1 MTLRCGI
8 LTLKTSDSFFRS
20 FRFLR
25 QNEAF
30 SATEQNQTYKNSLFF
45 RNLNAIQ
52 LRTTFFSGVCRIPPL
67 SHRLNNWFYLE
78 STNRRTKILYELEC
92 DVRANKNADQAFSMQ
107 RLSSHS
113 ISYNIFV
120 LRLFPL
126 INQYMKSLFYRCNW
140 KKVHVI
146 LK

>member
-1 MTLRCGI
+1 ML
-8 LTLKTSDSFFRS
+8 FRS
-20 FRFLR
+20 D
-25 QNEAF
+25 
-30 SATEQNQTYKNSLFF
+30 K
-45 RNLNAIQ
+45 
-52 LRTTFFSGVCRIPPL
+52 
-67 SHRLNNWFYLE
+67 
-78 STNRRTKILYELEC
+78 RTKILYELEC
-92 DVRANKNADQAFSMQ
+92 DVGANKNADEAFSMQ
-107 RLSSHS
+107 RLPSHS

>member
-1 MTLRCGI
+1 MPDRHFYLLRHHI
-8 LTLKTSDSFFRS
+8 LFYIK
-20 FRFLR
+20 FLLFCSLAPDEIR
-25 QNEAF
+25 IL
-30 SATEQNQTYKNSLFF
+30 YGKNKGFPQKSMIFVFWGKMKRL
-45 RNLNAIQ
+45 
-52 LRTTFFSGVCRIPPL
+52 SPPL

-78 STNRRTKILYELEC
+78 STNRRTKILYEIEC

>member
-30 SATEQNQTYKNSLFF
+30 SATEQNQTYKNSLSF

-67 SHRLNNWFYLE
+67 SHRLNNWFHLE

-92 DVRANKNADQAFSMQ
+92 DVGANKN
-107 RLSSHS
+107 HS
-113 ISYNIFV
+113 LLGN
-120 LRLFPL
+120 PL
-126 INQYMKSLFYRCNW
+126 ILPQIQILISFWSQKAETLYRIKMWCRS
-140 KKVHVI
+140 K
-146 LK
+146 

>member
-1 MTLRCGI
+1 MVSHLNFVTLRYGI

-30 SATEQNQTYKNSLFF
+30 SATEQNQTYKNSLSF

-78 STNRRTKILYELEC
+78 STNRRTKILYEIEC

-113 ISYNIFV
+113 ILYKISAF
-120 LRLFPL
+120 RLFPL
-126 INQYMKSLFYRCNW
+126 TIR
-140 KKVHVI
+140 I
-146 LK
+146 